1 VVTAHDA
8 SIGRDSFPQIAES
21 RDHPGS
27 HQVVEREDCRGSG
40 FHDRAGCGSPVS
52 EVRLER
58 AQLDELYVA
67 FRGPGAHRS
76 GTVRGRPGRGGAAQE
91 GEAAMTAIVYVVGD
105 PLQGVGVVAYY

>member
-1 VVTAHDA
+1 THDA

-40 FHDRAGCGSPVS
+40 FHDRASCGSSVS

-67 FRGPGAHRS
+67 VLGPGAHRS
-76 GTVRGRPGRGGAAQE
+76 GTVRGRPGSGRAAQE
-91 GEAAMTAIVYVVGD
+91 REPAMTALIDVVSD
-105 PLQGVGVVAYY
+105 LLQSVGVV